1 MKSTDILPAEILQS
15 LLKAIDLLIDILD
28 TNHRRHS
35 SVKNYGY
42 LLTLKQIKA
51 NFSEIISNYLE
62 VKNGSRKI

>member
-1 MKSTDILPAEILQS
+1 MKSTDILPTETLQF
-15 LLKAIDLLIDILD
+15 LLKAIDLLIEILD
-28 TNHRRHS
+28 TNHQRHS

-62 VKNGSRKI
+62 V